1 MTGGVLQ
8 LNIGPRLALCFVLII
23 LAMLLGDAIVLWQFQ
38 TVRGQAGR
46 LNGYDQEFAAVVRVH
61 ASLLSFHGKLEA
73 LADDQ
78 NSTRMA
84 EEAGPL
90 QQEFVDNTQRA
101 KTALSSLPSGIQP
114 DTSILPTIEIVQR
127 TLRSQLDEIT
137 EFAAEGDWS
146 AVHRRIANQVRPLEF
161 LTSTLVEKVDREIGE
176 EQAQAAQNIRRSQQR
191 VFVMVPV
198 TSILTVLI
206 AAALGLGITRSITG
220 PLARLVEGS
229 RRLARGE
236 FDYKVPI
243 QGNDELSHLGQ
254 VFNDTGRQLQ
264 ELYASLQNSEDRLRR
279 VINTIPAYVWSTLPD
294 GSVDFV
300 NQRLSDSTGLSAED
314 LSKAGWSSIVHPDDL
329 ARYVNEWHNALA
341 TGEPTESEARVR
353 TAKSE
358 YRWMLVRN
366 VPLRDTRSKI
376 IKWYGTGID
385 IEDRKRVEEQ
395 LLRSEAYL
403 SEAQRLSRTG
413 SFGWQAATGE
423 ILWSEETFHIFGY
436 ESSTKPSLRLVIERT
451 HPEDAFGMQKLLGQ
465 VASDGSS
472 FDVEHRLL
480 MPNGDVKHVHVVAHA
495 LRDSSGAIEF
505 IGAVTDITSTKN
517 AEESL
522 RKAQADLA
530 HVNRVT
536 TLGELTAT
544 LAHEVNQ
551 PIAAASINANVC
563 LRLLKREEPDI
574 EEASKAAT
582 RMVGD
587 VNRAAEIISR
597 VRQFFRKGSVPR
609 EPVDVNELMR
619 EMIVILRNEV
629 AQSSIT
635 VQMDFTADLPP
646 AIADRVQLQQVL
658 MNLMINGIDAMKN
671 VDGMRQL
678 TLRSRLTDEKL
689 LLVSVQD
696 TGLGLPA
703 DQADQIFTAFFT
715 TKNYGTGMGLSI
727 SRSIIESHGGRLW
740 AGANEERGANFQFTL
755 PSGAAEHA

>member
-1 MTGGVLQ
+1 MTGGGLQ

-23 LAMLLGDAIVLWQFQ
+23 VAMLVGDAIVLWQFQ
-38 TVRGQAGR
+38 TVRDQAGR
-46 LNGYDQEFAAVVRVH
+46 LNAYDQELAAVLRVH

-78 NSTRMA
+78 NAPRMA
-84 EEAGPL
+84 EEAAPL
-90 QQEFVDNTQRA
+90 QQAFVEDMQRA
-101 KTALSSLPSGIQP
+101 KTALSLLPSGIQP

-137 EFAAEGDWS
+137 ELAGQKDWS

-161 LTSTLVEKVDREIGE
+161 LTSTLVEKVDREISE
-176 EQAQAAQNIRRSQQR
+176 EQAQAAQNIRRVQQR

-206 AAALGLGITRSITG
+206 AAAVGLGITRSIVG

-229 RRLARGE
+229 KRLARGQ
-236 FDYKVPI
+236 FDYKVPVH
-243 QGNDELSHLGQ
+243 GNDELSHLGQ

-264 ELYASLQNSEDRLRR
+264 DLYDSLQNSEDRLRR

-294 GSVDFV
+294 GSIDFV
-300 NQRLSDSTGLSAED
+300 NQRLSNSTGLSAEE

-329 ARYVNEWHNALA
+329 ARYMSEWHNALE

-353 TAKSE
+353 TAQSE

-366 VPLRDTRSKI
+366 VPLRDAPGKT

-385 IEDRKRVEEQ
+385 IEDRKQVEEQ
-395 LLRSEAYL
+395 LRRSEAYL

-413 SFGWQAATGE
+413 SFGWQVATGE
-423 ILWSEETFHIFGY
+423 ILWSDETFHIFGY
-436 ESSTKPSLRLVIERT
+436 ESSVQPTVRLVIERT
-451 HPEDAFGMQKLLGQ
+451 HPDDAPRLQQLLGQ
-465 VASDGSS
+465 AASDGAS
-472 FDVEHRLL
+472 FDIEHRLV
-480 MPNGDVKHVHVVAHA
+480 MPNGEVKHLHVVAHS
-495 LRDSSGAIEF
+495 LRDSSGGIEF
-505 IGAVTDITSTKN
+505 IGAVTDITAAKK

-536 TLGELTAT
+536 TMGELTAT

-563 LRLLKREEPDI
+563 LRLLKRGEPDI

-597 VRQFFRKGSVPR
+597 VRQFFRKGSVLR
-609 EPVDVNELMR
+609 EPVDVNELIR
-619 EMIVILRNEV
+619 EMVVILGNEV
-629 AQSSIT
+629 AQYSIG
-635 VQMDFTADLPP
+635 VRMELAADLPQVR
-646 AIADRVQLQQVL
+646 ADRVQLQQVL

-671 VDGMRQL
+671 VDGTRQL
-678 TLRSRLTDEKL
+678 TLSSELTDEGL

-696 TGLGLPA
+696 TGMGLPA
-703 DQADQIFTAFFT
+703 NQADQMFTAFFT
-715 TKNYGTGMGLSI
+715 TKDYGTGMGLSI

-740 AGANEERGANFQFTL
+740 ASTNSERGASFQFTL
-755 PSGAAEHA
+755 PAGAAQHA